1 MKQQDLFG
9 FSPEPVKRCC
19 VCGDLKPRSEFRSYI
34 RPSTGWRDIQSRCFT
49 CETVYAA
56 KRRKLNP
63 EPGRAAA
70 LRWQRKNPIRAKS
83 NVQRYRK
90 ENRESVL
97 AGQKRWRESE
107 HGRGKRLEA
116 QRRREAQKL
125 QAFPIWADLKAI
137 TKIYR
142 KAAMLRAQGEDVHVD
157 HIYPLK
163 GVTVCGLHVAANL
176 RIISAHENLSKN
188 NRLVDEK

>member
-1 MKQQDLFG
+1 MKQQNLFD

-19 VCGDLKPRSEFRSYI
+19 VCGELKPRSEFRSYI
-34 RPSTGWRDIQSRCFT
+34 RPSRGWRDIQSRCFT

-56 KRRKLNP
+56 ERRKLNP

-70 LRWQRKNPIRAKS
+70 LRWRSKNLKRART
-83 NVQRYRK
+83 NVKRYK
-90 ENRESVL
+90 LENRGSVL
-97 AGQKRWRESE
+97 AGQKRWRETA

-125 QAFPIWADLKAI
+125 HACPVWADLEAI
-137 TKIYR
+137 SKIYR

-157 HIYPLK
+157 HIVPLK
-163 GVTVCGLHVAANL
+163 GKDVCGLHVAYNL
-176 RIISAHENLSKN
+176 QIIGAAENM
-188 NRLVDEK
+188 EKHNKHKA